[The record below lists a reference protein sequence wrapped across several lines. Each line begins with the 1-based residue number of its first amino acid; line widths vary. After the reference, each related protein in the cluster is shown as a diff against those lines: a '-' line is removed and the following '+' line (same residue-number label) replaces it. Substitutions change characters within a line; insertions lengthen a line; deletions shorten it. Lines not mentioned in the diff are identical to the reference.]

1 MQNTNYEYY
10 FVGDNYNKDLTINE
24 IAKKINDYII
34 NIDLK
39 IRYSLDI
46 INNSII
52 INIKNKTKYIAT
64 NFYELSQNDTHKVR
78 QKALDKMGGYCK
90 YEDLHILN
98 NIIQNEIDNNEFYT
112 KKYLCT
118 IKELN
123 NFIKSYQEIASYL
136 YGYSN
141 FYFEINYK

>member
-1 MQNTNYEYY
+1 MVTTNYEYY
-10 FVGDNYNKDLTINE
+10 FMGDNYNKDLTINE
-24 IAKKINDYII
+24 IANKINDYII
-34 NIDLK
+34 NLDLK

-78 QKALDKMGGYCK
+78 QKALDKMGGSCK

-98 NIIQNEIDNNEFYT
+98 NIIQNEIDNNEYYT
-112 KKYLCT
+112 KKYLYT

-123 NFIKSYQEIASYL
+123 NFIKSYQEIASYP